1 VLYYKGAKGKYCCLG
16 FLRKVNGMKNSLRL
30 IALLILITGSI
41 GYGALLVAAQDQE
54 RQALDRL
61 QDKQRVAS
69 LSTDE
74 LRYELDLRWQKLH
87 DARVQNFPAE
97 KLFACLSVPIKNA
110 YVGTRVHGED
120 YIKLVRGFASH
131 PERAI
136 LTPFGRGLF
145 LQTGRRQDIRG
156 SGLAQMGGNPNADR
170 RYFDCVYDLTL
181 DTEIAAFGHIYELTP
196 QEETDIKTKAQA
208 DPLVKK

>member
-1 VLYYKGAKGKYCCLG
+1 
-16 FLRKVNGMKNSLRL
+16 MKNSLRL

-87 DARVQNFPAE
+87 DAHVFPAE
-97 KLFACLSVPIKNA
+97 KLFLCLDATIKNA
-110 YVGTRVHGED
+110 YVGTSVHGED
-120 YIKLVRGFASH
+120 PG
-131 PERAI
+131 
-136 LTPFGRGLF
+136 
-145 LQTGRRQDIRG
+145 
-156 SGLAQMGGNPNADR
+156 
-170 RYFDCVYDLTL
+170 
-181 DTEIAAFGHIYELTP
+181 
-196 QEETDIKTKAQA
+196 
-208 DPLVKK
+208 